1 MNERKDDMNKTIRT
15 ILIVIG
21 VAAAAALSMHL
32 LVSSGTLDVPGLFR
46 RLHGG

>member
-1 MNERKDDMNKTIRT
+1 MSRTIRTIRT

-21 VAAAAALSMHL
+21 AAAAAALAMHL
-32 LVSSGTLDVPGLFR
+32 LVSSGTLDMPGLFR

>member
-1 MNERKDDMNKTIRT
+1 MKGRNRMSRTIRT

-21 VAAAAALSMHL
+21 VAVAAALAMHL
-32 LVSSGTLDVPGLFR
+32 LVSSGTLDMPGLFR